1 MEMTSVANPN
11 LHYNWFEQI
20 ALVGQEPVLYGRS
33 IKDNIAY
40 GMDVWDMDQVTR
52 AAIQANAHSFVID
65 MKDQYDTEAGEKGTH
80 LSGKDWLL
88 TILITITM
96 GVQHCTCM

>member
-1 MEMTSVANPN
+1 MLTV
-11 LHYNWFEQI
+11 LQI

-52 AAIQANAHSFVID
+52 AAIQANAHSFIID

-80 LSGKDWLL
+80 LSGKESPA
-88 TILITITM
+88 
-96 GVQHCTCM
+96 